1 MRGVIRVG
9 HSPAKY
15 KQALLG
21 IYIVL
26 LGLSACSNGHYYLD
40 DPGLTKMPTRVKG
53 TADARVITLQNKF
66 AKGSVQVVTIGQ
78 DYLVSIPA
86 QLLFPNESPQ
96 LTWQSYALL
105 NQVVDFLQQFRKVTV
120 NVTGYSMPYVS
131 VRREDALTLARAK
144 SVSNYLWSQGIDSRF
159 IFAEGAGRDKPIAGD
174 PTGGDASVN
183 SRIEI
188 TFQDA
193 II

>member
-1 MRGVIRVG
+1 MG
-9 HSPAKY
+9 HSLALH
-15 KQALLG
+15 KQALIGLSFL
-21 IYIVL
+21 L
-26 LGLSACSNGHYYLD
+26 LGLSACTKGSYYLD
-40 DPGLTKMPTRVKG
+40 DPGLTKMPSKVKG
-53 TADARVITLQNKF
+53 TADARVISLQTKLSKEN
-66 AKGSVQVVTIGQ
+66 VQVVTIGQ
-78 DYLVSIPA
+78 NYLVSIPA

-105 NQVVDFLQQFRKVTV
+105 NQVVDFLQQFRKVAV
-120 NVTGYSMPYVS
+120 SVTGYSMPCIS
-131 VRREDALTLARAK
+131 PRREDALTLARAK
-144 SVSNYLWSQGIDSRF
+144 SVSNYLWSQGVDSRF

>member
-9 HSPAKY
+9 HSPAKC

-21 IYIVL
+21 ISILL

-40 DPGLTKMPTRVKG
+40 DPGLTKMPARVKG

-66 AKGSVQVVTIGQ
+66 AKEGVQVVTIGQ

-120 NVTGYSMPYVS
+120 SVTGYSMPYVS